1 MAPMMLPALCGLL
14 LMASISVPAI
24 ASPSEERSSSRDCAD
39 RQFYWSADS
48 GVRINLRHVFCGELR
63 RGRPKGLH
71 STQLVATS
79 QLIRRIE
86 HRSDEGGGI
95 YSAIVEFRGG
105 KRKLSTFFPDHCT
118 VEQLIRSIEHAAI
131 NVRQRHPAWGAIG
144 PSAPAAGLETFC
156 LDNRGA
162 PFDIRLGVLA
172 NGRINTAFPN

>member
-1 MAPMMLPALCGLL
+1 MTTIPALCALL
-14 LMASISVPAI
+14 LMAALSIPAI
-24 ASPSEERSSSRDCAD
+24 ASPAEERSSPGDCAD
-39 RQFYWSADS
+39 RHFYWSDG
-48 GVRINLRHVFCGELR
+48 GVPINLRHVFCGELR
-63 RGRPKGLH
+63 HGRPKGLH

-79 QLIRRIE
+79 RLIRGIE

-95 YSAIVEFRGG
+95 YSAIVEFSGG
-105 KRKLSTFFPDHCT
+105 KRKLSTFFPDHCS
-118 VEQLIRSIEHAAI
+118 VEQLIRSIEHAAT
-131 NVRQRHPAWGAIG
+131 NVRQRHPAWGEIG